1 MLTLPQQL
9 NSKRNW
15 IRWPL
20 AVLFSLV
27 VNGLL
32 LGMIVEQVEPET
44 EVAPRATASIIEE
57 PPPPE
62 PQLQQV
68 ASGASSSAWKS
79 ALPSAV
85 DGPARPPSFDI
96 PFDISAPAHIDPS
109 VMPEPGLFFPDLGN
123 YTVASGSSA
132 GTGAQNRSPQLL
144 NRQVFDRFYPSVARA
159 RKMTGESVLEL
170 KISAAG
176 KVEHAKLVSSTP
188 RGIFD
193 KAALKGAL
201 NARFRP
207 AMEEGRP
214 VATMYRL
221 RLDWTPPV
229 K

>member
-1 MLTLPQQL
+1 MLTLPLPL
-9 NSKRNW
+9 NSERHW

-27 VNGLL
+27 TNALL
-32 LGMIVEQVEPET
+32 LGMIVEQVEPKA
-44 EVAPRATASIIEE
+44 VIAPRPTASIIKDS
-57 PPPPE
+57 PPPE
-62 PQLQQV
+62 PQQQQM
-68 ASGASSSAWKS
+68 ASGASSSAWKA
-79 ALPSAV
+79 ALPSAANR
-85 DGPARPPSFDI
+85 PARPPAFNI
-96 PFDISAPAHIDPS
+96 PFDVSAPVQIDPS

-123 YTVASGSSA
+123 YTVASGKVG
-132 GTGAQNRSPQLL
+132 GTGAGNRAPQLL
-144 NRQVFDRFYPSVARA
+144 NRQVFDRFYPSIARA

-170 KISAAG
+170 QISAAG
-176 KVEHAKLVSSTP
+176 TVEDAKLISSTP

-207 AMEEGRP
+207 AMQEGRP